1 MKSTKIFLFI
11 GLLTTTMLH
20 AQENV
25 IEQLLKAHPTY
36 FKHLK
41 DNPSKYRL
49 QILYTQIDRDAAN
62 EAQFTTHAYRVD
74 ANEYFYPASTVKL
87 AASVLALEKINKLK
101 IDKATTF
108 QTLKNRPTQ
117 LEVLADNTAANGL
130 PSIEHYIK
138 KILLVSDNEAYNR
151 LYEFLGQK
159 DFNKTMAAKGFE
171 GVRFT
176 HRLQTTLPLIENQ
189 YTNPV
194 QFVNDQGEVIWKQEE
209 QFNKKQIQSPNPL
222 QTILGKGV
230 MNDSG
235 RITMHPVTFGFK
247 NAYPLQAQ
255 HDFLKR
261 LMFPNSVKKSER
273 FKLKDND
280 YAFLYRYMSQYPTES
295 KFPNYTVDSSTIGP
309 AYCKFLYYGG
319 AQKAKINS
327 DVRIFNKVGDAYGF
341 LLDNAYFVDFKNKV
355 EFLVTATIYCNE
367 DEIFNDDKYEYETIG
382 YPFFKQ
388 LGEVIYQYE
397 LARPKAHVPNLDHLR
412 FTYAD

>member
-1 MKSTKIFLFI
+1 MKFKLVLLF
-11 GLLTTTMLH
+11 GLLITTMLH
-20 AQENV
+20 AQENL
-25 IEQLLKAHPTY
+25 IEQLLKSNPTY
-36 FKHLK
+36 FKHLT

-49 QILYTQIDRDAAN
+49 QILYTQIDRDSKNQAK
-62 EAQFTTHAYRVD
+62 FTTHAYRVD

-87 AASVLALEKINKLK
+87 AASVLALEKINQLK
-101 IDKATTF
+101 IDKSTTF

-117 LEVLADNTAANGL
+117 LEILKDSTAANGL

-159 DFNKTMAAKGFE
+159 DFNKTMANKGFE

-176 HRLQTTLPLIENQ
+176 HRLQTSIPLLENQ

-194 QFVNDQGEVIWKQEE
+194 QFINQQGEVIWQQKE
-209 QFNKKQIQSPNPL
+209 QFNKKQIFSSTPI
-222 QTILGKGV
+222 ILGKGV

-235 RITMHPVTFGFK
+235 QIIPHPVNFSFK

-261 LMFPNSVKKSER
+261 LMFPASFTKSEQ
-273 FKLKDND
+273 FKLKAED
-280 YAFLYRYMSQYPTES
+280 YTFLYRHMSQYPTES
-295 KFPNYTVDSSTIGP
+295 KYPSYQSDSTIGP

-319 AQKAKINS
+319 DKNAKINP

-341 LLDNAYFVDFKNKV
+341 LLDNAYFVDFKQGV
-355 EFLVTATIYCNE
+355 EFMLTATIYCNE
-367 DEIFNDDKYEYETIG
+367 DEIFNDDKYDYDSVG
-382 YPFFKQ
+382 FPFYKH
-388 LGEVIYQYE
+388 LGEVIYNYE
-397 LARPKAHVPNLDHLR
+397 LARKKVNQPNLDYLK
-412 FTYAD
+412 FSYAD

>member
-1 MKSTKIFLFI
+1 MKKLSLAMFMGIMTSAMTL
-11 GLLTTTMLH
+11 
-20 AQENV
+20 AQDNV
-25 IEQLLKAHPTY
+25 IERLLSSNPAY
-36 FKHLK
+36 FKKLT

-49 QILYTQIDRDAAN
+49 QILYTQIDRDVTN
-62 EAQFTTHAYRVD
+62 KPTFTTHAYRVD

-87 AASVLALEKINKLK
+87 AASVLALEKVNRLK
-101 IDKATTF
+101 IDKSTTF

-117 LEVLADNTAANGL
+117 LEVLTDTSAANGK
-130 PSIEHYIK
+130 PSIAHYIK

-159 DFNKTMAAKGFE
+159 DFNQIMASKGFE

-176 HRLQTTLPLIENQ
+176 HRLQTSIPLLENQ

-194 QFVNDQGEVIWKQEE
+194 QFVNDQGNVLFHQKER
-209 QFNKKQIQSPNPL
+209 FNKKQIQSPNPW

-235 RITMHPVTFGFK
+235 RITMHPVTFGLK
-247 NAYPLQAQ
+247 NSFPLQAQ

-261 LMFPNSVKKSER
+261 LMFPESFAKKNR
-273 FKLKDND
+273 FKLTNDD
-280 YAFLYRYMSQYPTES
+280 YAFLYRYLSEYPTES
-295 KFPNYTVDSSTIGP
+295 KKPTYSADSTIGP

-319 AQKAKINS
+319 ATHARINP

-355 EFLVTATIYCNE
+355 EFMVTATIYCNE
-367 DEIFNDDKYEYETIG
+367 DEIFNDDVYEYETIG
-382 YPFFKQ
+382 FPFFKQ

-397 LARPKAHVPNLDHLR
+397 LGRPKANLPNLDYLK
-412 FTYAD
+412 FTYSD